1 MVTLSSGLGTQDLPS
16 GRRVSMKA
24 RGGTWEERFQCTCGK
39 TSALKG
45 PQSRNQQGEISRGV
59 AEKQQ
64 ELRIRDG
71 PDRMHGSP

>member
-1 MVTLSSGLGTQDLPS
+1 MHAFMHEGDLERRGSS
-16 GRRVSMKA
+16 VHV
-24 RGGTWEERFQCTCGK
+24 GK

-59 AEKQQ
+59 TEKQQ

-71 PDRMHGSP
+71 PGRMHGSP